1 MSPFLRMHRHLQQ
14 TISYL
19 ALGLS
24 LFLPLASCRDGS
36 TANQALAPKS
46 YTDLQGYFRALDYD
60 LAVLDN
66 GVPRLSVARLPTDF
80 SLIQQIDERKRLFVL
95 TLLPLILQVNEE
107 ILAER
112 ARVEQLFR
120 EFDQRQ
126 TIKEEDKTWLVAVAR
141 RYGIDEVAPDEHE
154 FRARLLR
161 RLDSLPVSLALAQAA
176 NESGWGT
183 SRFALEGNNLFGEW
197 TLRQGAGL
205 VPKERRRGARHE
217 VRLFKDLEGSLRA
230 YMLNLNTHRAY
241 AGLRRTRAALRA
253 AGRQPDGPT
262 LAQGIKAY
270 SERGSA
276 YVRDIERM
284 IKENRFTL
292 FSDAKLR

>member
-112 ARVEQLFR
+112 LFR

-126 TIKEEDKTWLVAVAR
+126 TIREEDKTWLVAVAR

-241 AGLRRTRAALRA
+241 AGLRRTREALRA
-253 AGRQPDGPT
+253 EGKRPNGPA
-262 LAQGIKAY
+262 LVHGIQAY
-270 SERGSA
+270 SERGLD
-276 YVRDIERM
+276 YVRDIERL
-284 IKENRFTL
+284 IRDNRLTL
-292 FSDAKLR
+292 LAETHLR